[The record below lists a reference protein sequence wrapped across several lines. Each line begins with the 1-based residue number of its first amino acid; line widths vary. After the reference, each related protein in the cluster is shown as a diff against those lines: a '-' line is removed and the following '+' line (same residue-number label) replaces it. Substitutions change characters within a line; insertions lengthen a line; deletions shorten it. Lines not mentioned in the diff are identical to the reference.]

1 MDPSELFSGVEN
13 DEQQR
18 NDVVVTVDRAAR
30 PGADVGPTGEAGVD
44 VDVGENPVHQDPVD
58 FVILSQLLIRHLDNI
73 LVCSL

>member
-18 NDVVVTVDRAAR
+18 DDVMVTNDRAAL
-30 PGADVGPTGEAGVD
+30 PGAVVVD

-58 FVILSQLLIRHLDNI
+58 FVILLQLLIHHLDKI
-73 LVCSL
+73 LVRSL